1 MNDLLLHSCA
11 DIIALV
17 PAAGIGSRMNSDC
30 PKQYLSIAG
39 KAVIEHTLAAL
50 LAHPRI
56 QRVVVV
62 LNPADTQFQFL
73 EVASNPR
80 ITTVI
85 GGKQRADS
93 VLAGLNHLAHLAGN
107 DNRWVLVHDAAR
119 PCLHHDDLERLLQL
133 AETDEQGNMACGGIL
148 ASPVSDTMKRG
159 GVGQVIDHTVERQ
172 DLWHALTP
180 QFFPLMLLRDSLSK
194 ALSQHANITDEA
206 SALEYCGYQ
215 PVLVHGRSD
224 NIKVTRR
231 EDLALA
237 EFYLSRK

>member
-1 MNDLLLHSCA
+1 MNNLLLRSCA

-39 KAVIEHTLAAL
+39 KTIIEHTLAAL

-56 QRVVVV
+56 QHVVIV
-62 LNPADTQFQFL
+62 LNPADTQFQSL
-73 EVASNPR
+73 EVASDSR
-80 ITTVI
+80 ITTVT
-85 GGKQRADS
+85 GGEQRADS
-93 VLAGLNHLAHLAGN
+93 VLAGLNHLVHLTGN
-107 DNRWVLVHDAAR
+107 DHCWVLVHDAAR
-119 PCLHHDDLERLLQL
+119 PCLHHDDLDRLLQL
-133 AETDEQGNMACGGIL
+133 AEADEQGNMACGGIL
-148 ASPVSDTMKRG
+148 ASPVRDTMKRG
-159 GVGQVIDHTVERQ
+159 RVGQIIDHTVERQ
-172 DLWHALTP
+172 GLWHALTP
-180 QFFPLMLLRDSLSK
+180 QFFPLMLLRDCLSK

-215 PVLVHGRSD
+215 PVLVNGRSD
-224 NIKVTRR
+224 NIKVTRP

>member
-39 KAVIEHTLAAL
+39 KTVIEHTLAAL
-50 LAHPRI
+50 LGDPRI

-62 LNPADTQFQFL
+62 LNPADTQFQSL
-73 EVASNPR
+73 EVASDPR

-93 VLAGLNHLAHLAGN
+93 VLAGLNYLANLSGN

-119 PCLHHDDLERLLQL
+119 PCLHRDDLERLLQL
-133 AETDEQGNMACGGIL
+133 AEVDEQGNMACGGIL

-159 GVGQVIDHTVERQ
+159 RVGQVIDHTVERQ

-215 PVLVHGRSD
+215 PVLVNGRSD
-224 NIKVTRR
+224 NIKITCP